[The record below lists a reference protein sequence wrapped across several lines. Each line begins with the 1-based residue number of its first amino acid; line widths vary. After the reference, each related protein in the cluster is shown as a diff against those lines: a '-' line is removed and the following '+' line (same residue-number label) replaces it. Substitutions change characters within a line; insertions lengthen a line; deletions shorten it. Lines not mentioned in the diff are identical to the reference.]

1 MRKARRMAALA
12 ACLVVALAATGA
24 QAEVFR
30 FGYAAGEKYRILS
43 TVHES
48 VTVNGSFSHEAEI
61 LNKIAVEVTA
71 TRGDAGG
78 HAALFQTSER
88 AWGSSG
94 SYAWGEDYSSTF
106 WRDGRGS
113 YDIDPSLFMPVVRDV
128 PLFPEGD
135 VPVGGTWSAAG
146 HEVHDL
152 RRSFG
157 VAAPFRYPIT
167 VSYTYLRRE
176 VRNGVD
182 CAVIGI
188 SYTVFHKVSAPPR
201 TSRTYPVRVT
211 GRSDQTYWWDIAG
224 RRPLYDEEKFD
235 FVFTLASGDEV
246 EYVGDARGELME
258 AAPLDRAKVAEE
270 IGGEIRRQG
279 LEGTSVTP
287 VPEGVMI
294 AIEDVRFPPNSER
307 LMAREQE
314 KLRRIAEI
322 LKRYPDRDILIT
334 GHTARAPGYT
344 EDDYQELSEKRAGA
358 VADFL
363 LSLGARRPEH
373 MTARGMGARV
383 PVGDNSTEEG
393 MKRNRRVEITILEN

>member
-1 MRKARRMAALA
+1 MRNARRAAAFAAGLAVVLA
-12 ACLVVALAATGA
+12 ASAA

-30 FGYAAGEKYRILS
+30 FGYTKGEKYRILS

-48 VTVNGSFSHEAEI
+48 VIVNGRFSHEAEI
-61 LNKIAVEVTA
+61 LNKIAVEVTD

-78 HAALFQTSER
+78 HAALFQASER
-88 AWGSSG
+88 SWGSTG
-94 SYAWGEDYSSTF
+94 SYAWAEDYSSTF
-106 WRDGRGS
+106 WRDGRGI
-113 YDIDPSLFMPVVRDV
+113 YDIDPSFFMPVVRDV

-135 VPVGGTWSAAG
+135 VAVGGTWSAVG

-176 VRNGVD
+176 ARNGVD
-182 CAVIGI
+182 CAVFRI
-188 SYTVFHKVSAPPR
+188 SYSVFHKVSSPPR
-201 TSRTYPVRVT
+201 TTRTYPVRVT
-211 GRSDQTYWWDIAG
+211 GRSEQTYWWDIAG
-224 RRPLYDEEKFD
+224 RRPLYDEEEFD

-246 EYVGDARGELME
+246 EYLGTARGELIE
-258 AAPLDRAKVAEE
+258 AAPLDRVRVAEE
-270 IGGEIRRQG
+270 IGGELRRQG

-294 AIEDVRFPPNSER
+294 AIEDVRFPPNSDL

-314 KLRRIAEI
+314 KLRRIAGI
-322 LKRYPDRDILIT
+322 LARYPERDILIT

-344 EDDYQELSEKRAGA
+344 ETDYQELSEKRAGA

-363 LSLGARRPEH
+363 LSLRARRPEQV
-373 MTARGMGARV
+373 TARGMGARV

-393 MKRNRRVEITILEN
+393 MRKNRRVEITILEN